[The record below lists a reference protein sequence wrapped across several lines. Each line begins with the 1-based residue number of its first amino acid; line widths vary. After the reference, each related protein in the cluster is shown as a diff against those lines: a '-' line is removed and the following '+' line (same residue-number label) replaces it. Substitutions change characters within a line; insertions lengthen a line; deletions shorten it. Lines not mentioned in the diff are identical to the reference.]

1 MVAIPVAPCGA
12 QTDLVIGGVNRGTTF
27 VQPLSAKTGDLAQ
40 WPGYPNRRS
49 RISFRSSEGAVQLRY
64 LRDAVLVA
72 PEDLAGGFASK
83 RAAANANGLRWR
95 AVDWCGGQD
104 LACLP
109 ALRRFAACGPDDRSH
124 QPA

>member
-83 RAAANANGLRWR
+83 RAAETQTAC
-95 AVDWCGGQD
+95 VGG
-104 LACLP
+104 P
-109 ALRRFAACGPDDRSH
+109 WIGVG
-124 QPA
+124 